1 MIKLHPAPKTK
12 KLKKTENKV
21 ALRSAPQKKK
31 KKKIGEAII
40 KQQKFFS
47 KGIEF
52 TKATSLLKNSAL
64 CSVLF
69 FWSIYQWLLF

>member
-31 KKKIGEAII
+31 KKNWRCNHKAA
-40 KQQKFFS
+40 KVFFE
-47 KGIEF
+47 G
-52 TKATSLLKNSAL
+52 NR
-64 CSVLF
+64 V
-69 FWSIYQWLLF
+69 Y

>member
-31 KKKIGEAII
+31 KNWRSDHKAAKV
-40 KQQKFFS
+40 FV

-69 FWSIYQWLLF
+69 FWSIYQWLLL